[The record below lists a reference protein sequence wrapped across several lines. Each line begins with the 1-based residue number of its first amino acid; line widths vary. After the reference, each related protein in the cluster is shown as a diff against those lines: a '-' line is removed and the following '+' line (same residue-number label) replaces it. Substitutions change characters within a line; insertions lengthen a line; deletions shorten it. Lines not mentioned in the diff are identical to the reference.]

1 MKKIT
6 CLLFDDEAESLQIL
20 TEIASQNSALS
31 LKGSF
36 TDAQIGSDY
45 ALKNQVDL
53 IITDLNI
60 PRISGLDLLGKLHQH
75 SWFVFSKLRV
85 QSKMGKFTEE
95 AQALCPKPVDIPKI
109 MRIISIVFLLFLLKI
124 SDCYSQCECY
134 SIKKISI
141 SQEVKEKVEVTFYNE
156 CDINVYLQ
164 FWLII
169 EKDTIA
175 RFDKCSCGSI
185 PIKSD
190 NEIYYLDTK
199 LTKLPP
205 LNSLRVALSNGTLN
219 CPSIKFSPELLAL
232 GTDDLDNNKTLIYP
246 NPTEDT
252 VFNTTTPF

>member
-1 MKKIT
+1 
-6 CLLFDDEAESLQIL
+6 
-20 TEIASQNSALS
+20 
-31 LKGSF
+31 
-36 TDAQIGSDY
+36 
-45 ALKNQVDL
+45 
-53 IITDLNI
+53 
-60 PRISGLDLLGKLHQH
+60 
-75 SWFVFSKLRV
+75 
-85 QSKMGKFTEE
+85 
-95 AQALCPKPVDIPKI
+95 VDIHKI
-109 MRIISIVFLLFLLKI
+109 MRIIIIILLLFFLKI

-141 SQEVKEKVEVTFYNE
+141 SQEVKETVAVTFYNE

-164 FWLII
+164 FWLIF

-175 RFDKCSCGSI
+175 RFDKCLCGAI
-185 PIKSD
+185 PIKRD

-232 GTDDLDNNKTLIYP
+232 GIDDLDKNKTLIYP

-252 VFNTTTPF
+252 VFLEAIPLNTKVQLLNIQGFLLDEIIFKNKDSFNLKSYPSGTYIIRYQVNSEIITHKIIKK